1 MGPGV
6 GCPPRSFLLQGN
18 GPFGEQVFLII
29 DNISLSYNLV
39 ENYVSPILQKE
50 AIEIVAKGLIMIKIQ
65 SLVAKEAPYICC
77 SNFIIFLLPKWI
89 LKK

>member
-1 MGPGV
+1 MDHLE
-6 GCPPRSFLLQGN
+6 SKY
-18 GPFGEQVFLII
+18 LII

-77 SNFIIFLLPKWI
+77 SNFIIFYCQSGF
-89 LKK
+89 